1 MRKSLRYS
9 SAFLVASMFSLSV
22 MAQNVTLSGKVK
34 SNSSRENVPAVSITV
49 KGGSQGAYTDDNG
62 NFRLTVSKLPVTLIV
77 SSVGFESR
85 EITVS
90 SASQALDIDL
100 TPASVMG
107 TEVVVSATRT
117 PERIL
122 ETPVT
127 IEKLGSITLRNV
139 PAPSYY
145 EAINNLKGVDMH
157 TASLTFRT
165 VTTRGFVS
173 SGNTRF
179 NQLIDGM
186 DNQAPGLNFSVGNI
200 IGPSDLDIDNM
211 EMLSGA
217 SSALYGSGGMNGTLL
232 VNTKNPFKFQGLSFQ
247 IKQGVMHLQDRY
259 QKPSPY
265 YDWSARYGKAWNEKF
280 GFKISAQ
287 FIKANDWQAYDYDNV
302 QRTSVVSKVVGGN
315 RISDPN
321 YDGVNVYGDETSA
334 NLRLVGQQV
343 EGGLRAGVLGATG
356 GTVDP
361 NNIAAQYLSLF
372 PTPNNTNL
380 SAFLA
385 GVPAALR
392 PTLGQF
398 IPLYLANRNGN
409 IANQNISRT
418 GYNERDLVDY
428 NTINFK
434 GTAGLFYKITPRIEA
449 SFNTY
454 WGTGTTVYTG
464 ADRYSLKNLQM
475 AQHKL
480 EVRHP
485 NWFVRGY
492 TTQENSGDSYN
503 ATVLGR
509 LMNERFKA
517 SGGAS
522 GWYTQYALVY
532 ALSRFAGASDYQSH
546 QQARSGPN
554 GADVGMPMPG
564 TPAFEALKA
573 AVASSPIG
581 KDPQVNGA
589 KFLDRSDLWAAE
601 GQVNVS
607 NLAGFSNLVDVVAG
621 VQWKQFV
628 LNSQG
633 TLFADTVGTLKP
645 REIGGYLQLK
655 KSLFNN
661 VLTLTA
667 AGRYDKHTNFE
678 GRFTPRVTAVIKVF
692 KDNNI
697 RLSYQTAYR
706 FPTNQDQYINLNVGS
721 GLLIGG
727 LESFQDYYNLR
738 PQQSG
743 ATYDTAYTSES
754 VVAARTA
761 ANPGLLQEYK
771 YTAIKP
777 ESVTSY
783 EIGYKGVAGKRFFYD
798 AYFYYSQYKN
808 FLGRVA
814 IVQSLNGNRA
824 GALDPSGT
832 SSRAMSYVQNTDQ
845 EVNALG
851 WGVSAEYNIVRSY
864 YIYGNVFSDELRDVP
879 ANYITFFNAP
889 KYRTN
894 LGLRADNVWKGV
906 GFNIVWKWQDEN
918 NYEGTFVSGTLPAYH
933 TVDAQLSYRMP
944 STKSVFRIGATN
956 IGNQYYRSGYGSPY
970 VGGLYYASFGYN
982 IF

>member
-1 MRKSLRYS
+1 
-9 SAFLVASMFSLSV
+9 
-22 MAQNVTLSGKVK
+22 MAQNVTLTGKVK
-34 SNSSRENVPAVSITV
+34 NVSSKENVPAVSVTV

-62 NFRLTVSKLPVTLIV
+62 NFRLTVNKLPVTLIV

-85 EITVS
+85 EITVT
-90 SASQALDIDL
+90 SASQAIDVDL
-100 TPASVMG
+100 TPSSILG
-107 TEVVVSATRT
+107 QEVVVSATRA

-127 IEKLGSITLRNV
+127 VEKMSSLTLRNV

-165 VTTRGFVS
+165 VTTRGFVA

-232 VNTKNPFKFQGLSFQ
+232 INTKNPFKYQGLSFQ
-247 IKQGVMHLQDRY
+247 IKQGLMHLQDRY

-265 YDWSARYGKAWNEKF
+265 YDWSARYGKAWNEKIA
-280 GFKISAQ
+280 FKISAQ

-315 RISDPN
+315 RTTDPN

-334 NLRLVGQQV
+334 NLSLVSKQV
-343 EGGLRAGVLGATG
+343 EGGIRAGILGATG
-356 GTVDP
+356 GALDP
-361 NNIAAQYLSLF
+361 ATIAQQYLTLF
-372 PTPNNTNL
+372 PTPNNANL
-380 SAFLA
+380 TAFLSNPA
-385 GVPAALR
+385 IPAALR
-392 PTLGQF
+392 PTLAQY
-398 IPLYLANRNGN
+398 IPLYVTNRNGAV
-409 IANQNISRT
+409 ANQNVSRT
-418 GYNERDLVDY
+418 GYNEKDLVDY

-434 GTAGLFYKITPRIEA
+434 GTAGLFYKLTPRIEV
-449 SFNTY
+449 SLNSY

-480 EVRHP
+480 EIRHP

-509 LMNERFKA
+509 IMNERFKA

-522 GWYTQYALVY
+522 GWYTQYAVAY
-532 ALSRFAGASDYQSH
+532 ALSRFGGLSDYQAQ
-546 QQARSGPN
+546 QQARSG
-554 GADVGMPMPG
+554 ADQGMPMPG
-564 TPAFEALKA
+564 TPAFEALKN
-573 AVASSPIG
+573 AVASAPIG

-589 KFLDRSDLWAAE
+589 KFLDRSDLWAGE
-601 GQVNVS
+601 GQVNIS
-607 NLAGFSNLVDVVAG
+607 NLANFSNTVDMIAG
-621 VQWKQFV
+621 VQYKQYV

-633 TLFADTVGTLKP
+633 TLFADTAGTLKP
-645 REIGGYLQLK
+645 SEIGGYVQLRK
-655 KSLFNN
+655 GLFNN
-661 VLTLTA
+661 VLMLTA
-667 AGRYDKHTNFE
+667 AGRYDKHSNFD
-678 GRFTPRVTAVIKVF
+678 GRFTPRVTAVVKLF
-692 KDNNI
+692 KDNNL

-727 LESFQDYYNLR
+727 LAEFQSYYGLDN
-738 PQQSG
+738 S
-743 ATYDTAYTSES
+743 ATPGYTAES
-754 VVAARTA
+754 VNAARATLDPTKLSA
-761 ANPGLLQEYK
+761 YQYK
-771 YTAIKP
+771 QMKP

-783 EIGYKGVAGKRFFYD
+783 EVGYKGVAGKRFFYD
-798 AYFYYSQYKN
+798 AYAYYSQYKD

-814 IVQSLNGNRA
+814 VVQSMTGSPA
-824 GALDPSGT
+824 GALDPGT
-832 SSRAMSYVQNTDQ
+832 SRNLSYVQNADQ
-845 EVNALG
+845 KVNAFG
-851 WGVSAEYNIVRSY
+851 WGVSAEVNIVRST

-879 ANYITFFNAP
+879 EGYITFFNAP

-894 LGLRADNVWKGV
+894 LGFRTDNVWRGI
-906 GFNIVWKWQDEN
+906 GFNIVWKWQDQN
-918 NYEGTFVSGTLPAYH
+918 FYEGTFVSGTLPAYH
-933 TVDAQLSYRMP
+933 SIDAQLSYRLP
-944 STKSVFRIGATN
+944 NTKSVFRIGATN
-956 IGNQYYRSGYGSPY
+956 LANQYYRSGYGSPY

>member
-1 MRKSLRYS
+1 MRKSLRLT
-9 SAFLVASMFSLSV
+9 SASLVAVVFSLSV
-22 MAQNVTLSGKVK
+22 SAQNVTVTGKVK
-34 SNSSRENVPAVSITV
+34 NNSSKENVPAVSVTV

-62 NFRLTVSKLPVTLIV
+62 NFRIQVNKLPVTLVV

-90 SASQALDIDL
+90 SASQAVNVDL
-100 TPASVMG
+100 TPASVLG
-107 TEVVVSATRT
+107 QEVVVSATRA

-127 IEKLGSITLRNV
+127 VERLGSTTLRNV

-165 VTTRGFVS
+165 VTTRGFVA

-211 EMLSGA
+211 EILSGA

-232 VNTKNPFKFQGLSFQ
+232 VNTKSPFKFQGLSFQ
-247 IKQGVMHLQDRY
+247 VKQGIMHLQDRY

-265 YDWSARYGKAWNEKF
+265 YDWSARYGKSWNDKI
-280 GFKISAQ
+280 GFKVSAQ

-315 RISDPN
+315 RTTDPN
-321 YDGVNVYGDETSA
+321 YDGVNVYGDETSV
-334 NLRLVGQQV
+334 NI
-343 EGGLRAGVLGATG
+343 GLIPASIRRGVLQATG
-356 GTVDP
+356 GTVDI
-361 NNIAAQYLSLF
+361 NGF
-372 PTPNNTNL
+372 
-380 SAFLA
+380 
-385 GVPAALR
+385 
-392 PTLGQF
+392 GQQ
-398 IPLYLANRNGN
+398 YLANVGSLSPAAMTAFVNALPAAYNALKPTLLQYLPLYVAQNAGLLP
-409 IANQNISRT
+409 NQAVSRT

-428 NTINFK
+428 NTLNFK
-434 GTAGLFYKITPRIEA
+434 GTAGLFYKITPKIEI
-449 SFNTY
+449 SLNTY

-464 ADRYSLKNLQM
+464 ANRYSLKNLQM

-480 EVRHP
+480 EIRHP
-485 NWFVRGY
+485 NWFLRGY

-503 ATVLGR
+503 ATALGQI
-509 LMNERFKA
+509 MNERFKA
-517 SGGAS
+517 STDWYPQYTGAYVQARLGG
-522 GWYTQYALVY
+522 L
-532 ALSRFAGASDYQSH
+532 SDYQ
-546 QQARSGPN
+546 ARTAARN
-554 GADVGMPMPG
+554 FADAGMPMPG
-564 TPAFEALKA
+564 TQAFEDLKK
-573 AVASSPIG
+573 AVISAPIG

-601 GQVNVS
+601 GQVNLS
-607 NLAGFSNLVDVVAG
+607 NLGGFSKLIDVIAG
-621 VQWKQFV
+621 LQWKEYV

-633 TLFADTVGTLKP
+633 TLFADTTGKLKP
-645 REIGGYLQLK
+645 SETGGYIQLK
-655 KSLFNN
+655 KGLFND

-667 AGRYDKHTNFE
+667 AGRYDKHTNFK
-678 GRFTPRVTAVIKVF
+678 GRFTPRVTAVIKLF
-692 KDNNI
+692 KDNNL

-727 LESFQDYYNLR
+727 LESFQDYYRLR
-738 PQQSG
+738 PQQTG
-743 ATYDTAYTSES
+743 QAYDTAYTSES
-754 VVAARTA
+754 VNAARTA
-761 ANPGLLQEYK
+761 TNPALLQEYK
-771 YTAIKP
+771 YTAVKP
-777 ESVTSY
+777 ESVQSY

-798 AYFYYSQYKN
+798 AYFYYSQYQN

-814 IVQSLNGNRA
+814 VVQSLTGNRT
-824 GALDPSGT
+824 GALDPSAAA
-832 SSRAMSYVQNTDQ
+832 SRNLSYVQNSDQ
-845 EVNALG
+845 EVKAYG
-851 WGVSAEYNIVRSY
+851 WGVSAELNVVRSY
-864 YIYGNVFSDELRDVP
+864 FVYGNVFSDQLKDVP
-879 ANYITFFNAP
+879 DGYITFFNAP

-894 LGLRADNVWKGV
+894 LGVRSDNVWKGV
-906 GFNIVWKWQDEN
+906 GFNLVWKWQDDN
-918 NYEGTFVSGTLPAYH
+918 YYEGTFVTGTIPAFH
-933 TVDAQLSYRMP
+933 TIDAQVSYRFP
-944 STKSVFRIGATN
+944 NTKSVFRIGATN
-956 IGNQYYRSGYGSPY
+956 LANQYYRSGYGSPY